1 MTDLKKDPNPVALTV
16 HQKSG
21 TLEIA
26 FDDGAVFLL
35 PFEFMR
41 VYSPSAEVRGHGQG
55 QEVLQTGQRNV
66 RMSALEPVGHYAV
79 QPQFSD
85 GHNSGIYSW
94 TYLYWL
100 GANQDK
106 LWQDYLHRLVAA
118 GFAGDSGRDVPQGA
132 APASSC
138 GHQH

>member
-1 MTDLKKDPNPVALTV
+1 MNESKKSPAPVELTV
-16 HQKSG
+16 HQQSR

-35 PFEFMR
+35 PFELLR

-55 QEVLQTGQRNV
+55 QEVLQTGQRDV
-66 RMSALEPVGHYAV
+66 RMTAIEPVGHYAV
-79 QPQFSD
+79 QPSFSD

-94 TYLYWL
+94 SYLYGL
-100 GANQDK
+100 GAQQEK
-106 LWQDYLHRLVAA
+106 LWQDYLQRLQSA
-118 GFAGDSGRDVPQGA
+118 GFAGDSGRDVAQGA
-132 APASSC
+132 APAAGC

>member
-1 MTDLKKDPNPVALTV
+1 MSDSKKTPAPVELTV
-16 HQKSG
+16 HQQSR

-35 PFEFMR
+35 SFELLR

-55 QEVLQTGQRNV
+55 QEVLQTGQRDV
-66 RMSALEPVGHYAV
+66 RMTAIEPVGHYAV
-79 QPQFSD
+79 QPSFSD

-94 TYLYWL
+94 TYLYGL
-100 GANQDK
+100 GAQQEK
-106 LWQDYLHRLVAA
+106 LWQDYLQRLQAA
-118 GFAGDSGRDVPQGA
+118 GFAGDTGRDVPQGA
-132 APASSC
+132 PPAAGC